1 MLELEARMDLR
12 MDALDEKV
20 DAMREQLGAK
30 LDAIPTVMKQLCAAC
45 AAALHLCANTFES
58 VAK

>member
-1 MLELEARMDLR
+1 MDLR